1 MPIADEYIV
10 CLLIHSLI
18 RSNMSEPARIWFT
31 AAFRLSAFPRVSYKC
46 NASAALA
53 QMLQAAI
60 QVAAQDLMQNMNQPA
75 QASSARSS
83 SAPSAGA
90 SSATAQPTPD
100 DHELSAHLTATW
112 GPATSMP
119 ARVRSSTALRQT
131 ATSATPQAAAPARPA
146 SASAREPVNA
156 AAASSSSID
165 HPLVKKEFGPF
176 ATTKA
181 KVAEQRQAK
190 EDAVIFLPQRLLFQN
205 VDLKSQEMMTL
216 LSKRGCR
223 VKVSI
228 PPDAKATDVQ
238 KIVKEAFMDQA
249 TPVDLNAS
257 GMQFAYFPDH
267 KKTKWLAPHPKSLD
281 QCDGKTVFH
290 YYGGKNGSQWVIVPA
305 ESKFREEETS
315 KSKSARAKSISVI
328 SVHDSDSDEF
338 ADGSDEE
345 IELPSLNLLRAKT
358 THPKTASRAKSVGL
372 GPGLPNPSGLPRPR
386 PPRLHTRCVR
396 CLAPLEMRED
406 DPFEVRNKVEEEHS
420 KHCPRDE
427 FDSLPFCE
435 DSEDPDGPLKP
446 NCYDFPT
453 DLTGIHPSMLPFIL
467 RKLEPGKLLASTKA
481 YFQVMEEMEKE
492 EQSREPD
499 AAQDDQPLDP
509 ETSNTY
515 SCAAN
520 CGKADDGEMV
530 QCETCSVPGWIHY
543 SCAGISGEPS
553 EDWQCNACLEDP
565 DKSTQPS
572 ATSSKAKCKRK
583 RVDPPGIAGSTTSST
598 KKATTA
604 STIIIPKRASTSAAS
619 TSSQLGESSR
629 RLRSAGSVTSE
640 SQP

>member
-1 MPIADEYIV
+1 MDNFNAP
-10 CLLIHSLI
+10 SPP
-18 RSNMSEPARIWFT
+18 RSPGTTAQPAGF
-31 AAFRLSAFPRVSYKC
+31 
-46 NASAALA
+46 AALA

-112 GPATSMP
+112 GPATSMH

-131 ATSATPQAAAPARPA
+131 ATSVTPQAAAPARPA

-190 EDAVIFLPQRLLFQN
+190 EDAVKKSRHKPDAPIVLSNNNEVIFLPQRLFFQN

-223 VKVSI
+223 LKVSI

-305 ESKFREEETS
+305 ESKVKRDYDPDFDQFREVETS
-315 KSKSARAKSISVI
+315 KTKSARAKSISVI

-446 NCYDFPT
+446 NCYMQDFPT

-467 RKLEPGKLLASTKA
+467 RKLEPGRLLASTKA

-499 AAQDDQPLDP
+499 AAQDDHSLDP

-572 ATSSKAKCKRK
+572 ATSSKAKGKRK

-604 STIIIPKRASTSAAS
+604 STIIIPKRASTS
-619 TSSQLGESSR
+619 
-629 RLRSAGSVTSE
+629 
-640 SQP
+640 